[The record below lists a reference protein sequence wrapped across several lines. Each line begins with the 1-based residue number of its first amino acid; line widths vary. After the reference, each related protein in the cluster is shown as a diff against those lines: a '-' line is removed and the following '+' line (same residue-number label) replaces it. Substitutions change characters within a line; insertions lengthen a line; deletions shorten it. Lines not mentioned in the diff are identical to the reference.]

1 VAFFGCR
8 MKVTHPPARWGTAE
22 KVMKFLLVEDNPADV
37 VLMQEALI
45 DLGTEVELS
54 VANSG
59 EEALVRLRSGEPLP
73 DLVILDLNLPGKHG
87 IVVLEE
93 MKGDPILRP
102 IPVIVL
108 SSSGDQR
115 DIKAVYDH
123 NGNCFVRKPGE
134 YDEFV
139 KVMER
144 LEKFWAQT
152 AFLVQ
157 RED

>member
-1 VAFFGCR
+1 
-8 MKVTHPPARWGTAE
+8 ME
-22 KVMKFLLVEDNPADV
+22 ILLVEDNPADV
-37 VLMQEALI
+37 VLMQEALYEI
-45 DLGTEVELS
+45 EADVDLS
-54 VANSG
+54 VAVSG
-59 EEALVRLRSGEPLP
+59 EDALSRLRSAEPLP

-93 MKGDPILRP
+93 MKRDSNLRP

-115 DIKAVYDH
+115 DVKAVYEH

-139 KVMER
+139 EVMER
-144 LEKFWAQT
+144 LEKFWLHT
-152 AFLVQ
+152 AYLSPH
-157 RED
+157 DD

>member
-1 VAFFGCR
+1 
-8 MKVTHPPARWGTAE
+8 ME
-22 KVMKFLLVEDNPADV
+22 ILLVEDNPADV
-37 VLMQEALI
+37 VLMQEALYEI
-45 DLGTEVELS
+45 EADVDLS
-54 VANSG
+54 VAVSG
-59 EEALVRLRSGEPLP
+59 EDALVRLRSAEPLP

-93 MKGDPILRP
+93 MKRDSDLRP

-115 DIKAVYDH
+115 DVKAVYEH

-139 KVMER
+139 EVMGR
-144 LEKFWAQT
+144 LEKFWVHT
-152 AFLVQ
+152 AYLSPH
-157 RED
+157 DD

>member
-1 VAFFGCR
+1 
-8 MKVTHPPARWGTAE
+8 ME
-22 KVMKFLLVEDNPADV
+22 ILLVEDNPADV
-37 VLMQEALI
+37 VLMQEALCEI
-45 DLGTEVELS
+45 EAEVELS
-54 VANSG
+54 VSESG
-59 EEALVRLRSGEPLP
+59 ELALGRLRSAQPLP

-93 MKGDPILRP
+93 MKNDARLRP

-108 SSSGDQR
+108 SSSGDHR
-115 DIKAVYDH
+115 DVKAVYDH

-144 LEKFWAQT
+144 LEKFWVET
-152 AFLVQ
+152 AYLSP

>member
-1 VAFFGCR
+1 
-8 MKVTHPPARWGTAE
+8 
-22 KVMKFLLVEDNPADV
+22 
-37 VLMQEALI
+37 MQEALYEI
-45 DLGTEVELS
+45 EADVDLS
-54 VANSG
+54 VAVSG
-59 EEALVRLRSGEPLP
+59 EDALSRLRSAEPLP

-93 MKGDPILRP
+93 MKRDSNLRP

-115 DIKAVYDH
+115 DVKAVYEH

-139 KVMER
+139 EVMER
-144 LEKFWAQT
+144 LEKFWLHT
-152 AFLVQ
+152 AYLSPH
-157 RED
+157 DD